1 MSLSLKTAA
10 PAQGA
15 LWVRDGFRLFAR
27 HPLAFSSL
35 FAAFMITLL
44 VASLV
49 PLAGGLLS
57 VAAVPLLPLGYMVA
71 AEAAL
76 AGGAVH
82 PGHLIAPLR
91 GPRER
96 RAALLRLCMLFMALM
111 IPAMLLCNYLDSGQ
125 FERLQQLM
133 ADRGRQKEVDAIMAD
148 SAFQGVLLLRCALI
162 VLISIPFWHAPA
174 LVHWSGQGI
183 GQALF
188 SSTLAI
194 WRCKAAFVVYVL
206 TWIAIV
212 VLFGLVAAV
221 LLRLVGQPGLVGL
234 VSFPAGLIL
243 TTVFYVSLI
252 FTFRG
257 SFGGI
262 QEPPAA

>member
-1 MSLSLKTAA
+1 MPLSLKTAA

-27 HPLAFSSL
+27 HPLAFSAL
-35 FAAFMITLL
+35 FAAFMISLL

-49 PLAGGLLS
+49 PLVGALLS

-71 AEAAL
+71 ADSAL
-76 AGGAVH
+76 AGGPVH
-82 PGHLIAPLR
+82 PGHLVAPLR
-91 GPRER
+91 ADPAR
-96 RAALLRLCMLFMALM
+96 RTALLKLCGVFMALM
-111 IPAMLLCNYLDSGQ
+111 IPAMLLCNFLDGGQ
-125 FERLQQLM
+125 FERLQLLM
-133 ADRGRQKEVDAIMAD
+133 ADRNRQKEIDVILAD
-148 SAFQGVLLLRCALI
+148 SAFQAVLILRMTLIALI
-162 VLISIPFWHAPA
+162 SVPFWHAPA
-174 LVHWSGQGI
+174 LVHWGGQGI
-183 GQALF
+183 AQSLF

-194 WRCKAAFVVYVL
+194 WRSKAAFVVYVL

-212 VLFGLVAAV
+212 LLFGLVAAV

-252 FTFRG
+252 FTFQD
-257 SFGGI
+257 SFGGVR
-262 QEPPAA
+262 EHPAP